1 MGPCGALELFM
12 QTPLPVRARR
22 EGDVVQVLHWDCK
35 CERIEISSRNFIRYL
50 CS

>member
-1 MGPCGALELFM
+1 VGPCGSLELFM
-12 QTPLPVRARR
+12 QTPLPIRARR

-35 CERIEISSRNFIRYL
+35 CKRIEIGSRDSIRYL